1 MFFRMVS
8 NTFLTRFHIARLS
21 PALRLTEAI
30 LPHTVELKTTAIGRR
45 IMQRVYKRYP
55 HLEHQAPPEADPPVD
70 GTPPAPAN
78 VGGMPAAAF
87 PSMQ

>member
-1 MFFRMVS
+1 MS
-8 NTFLTRFHIARLS
+8 SLTRFDVSRLS
-21 PALRLTEAI
+21 PALHLTEAI
-30 LPHTVELKTTAIGRR
+30 LPHSVQLKTTAIGRR

-55 HLEHQAPPEADPPVD
+55 HLEHQAPPEAEPPVD
-70 GTPPAPAN
+70 GTPPAPAAAAAN